1 MGLIHGG
8 GGSPDLGSSSQRS
21 ASETQKT
28 RAQRPA
34 VGAEEMR

>member
-8 GGSPDLGSSSQRS
+8 GGSPDLGSSSQCS

-28 RAQRPA
+28 QVQRAA